1 MIRALIVDDERL
13 ARERVRALL
22 SEEEDIEIVGEA
34 SDGRRAAAAIR
45 DARPD
50 VVFLDI
56 EMPER
61 DGFEALAAVPPGR
74 EPVVVFVTAHEQ
86 HALRAFEEDAADYL
100 LKPFDRARFRETL
113 ERVRSRLDAR
123 ENGDLGRRLRRLVE
137 NWPAPPGAGR
147 LAVRSGGKT
156 ILVDLARVDWI
167 EGSANYVR
175 IHMGT
180 EVVTHRVTISEL
192 ADQLEARGFLRV
204 HRSTIVNIAR
214 IREIE
219 AGFAG
224 AQVLTLHDG
233 TRLMMSRNYRSRL
246 ARIVGVTA

>member
-22 SEEEDIEIVGEA
+22 SEEDDIEIVAEVT
-34 SDGRRAAAAIR
+34 DGRRAAAAIR
-45 DARPD
+45 DERPD

-61 DGFEALAAVPPGR
+61 DGFEALASVPPGR
-74 EPVVVFVTAHEQ
+74 EPVVVFVTAHEE

-123 ENGDLGRRLRRLVE
+123 ENGDLGRRLRRLIE
-137 NWPAPPGAGR
+137 HWPGPSEPGR
-147 LAVRSGGKT
+147 LAVRTGGRT

-175 IHMGT
+175 IHMGA
-180 EVVTHRVTISEL
+180 EVVMHRITVSEL
-192 ADQLEARGFLRV
+192 ADLLEARGFIRI
-204 HRSTIVNIAR
+204 HRSTIVNVAR
-214 IREIE
+214 VREIE
-219 AGFAG
+219 PGFAG
-224 AQVLTLHDG
+224 AQVITLQDG

-246 ARIVGVTA
+246 SRIVGVSA